1 MCIDKDIPFD
11 IKLTAICAWKKL
23 FFIKNSKNKSIFIPL
38 SHNLFMSEKN
48 PNEEYFQSLLES
60 LNKDPNWRVVEE
72 QLEKYELIKK
82 DLTPDQQAI
91 ISEMGRAMLALADS
105 QPKIIIDK
113 FLELAQNLNKK

>member
-1 MCIDKDIPFD
+1 
-11 IKLTAICAWKKL
+11 
-23 FFIKNSKNKSIFIPL
+23 
-38 SHNLFMSEKN
+38 MSEKN

-60 LNKDPNWRVVEE
+60 LNKDPNWRIVEE

-82 DLTPDQQAI
+82 DLTQEQQAI